1 MHLWR
6 YVHFQFVIEHYSH
19 VYIYMVNKEM
29 QVCNVKE
36 FTIKAYRFGSVSFFN
51 RYQMQHHKVAAA
63 AGQLLVC

>member
-1 MHLWR
+1 
-6 YVHFQFVIEHYSH
+6 
-19 VYIYMVNKEM
+19 MVNKEM